1 MKVATAFFVILFACS
16 LYGKYFL
23 IETVD
28 EPDHEQGGSG
38 DNLALQH
45 DYEDEETSEKS
56 HSLSLTDHCKD
67 HCLCE
72 LM

>member
-1 MKVATAFFVILFACS
+1 MKVVTAFFVILFACS

-28 EPDHEQGGSG
+28 GPDHKQDGSG